1 MTTATYDPESQSFIL
16 NTPEVQAAKWWIGDL
31 GIFCTHACV
40 FAQLIIKGKNHGV
53 HAFVVPIRDHNHKP
67 FPGLEVGDV
76 GPKLGFNTKDNGYLI
91 MKNYR
96 IPRRMMLMKYHKV
109 SPDGTYSVSGSEKIS
124 YATMLFIRSAI
135 PYLAFAKTSKAI
147 VIMTRY
153 SLFRKQ
159 FKDNVGKEI
168 PILDYQLQQEKI
180 FPRIAEVFANLFSFK
195 TIYEIAQSVI
205 ADANRNVFDR
215 LQEAHIITSS
225 VKAISTKD
233 GLKGI
238 EILRR
243 AGGGHGY
250 SYYSGIPGL
259 QTELMPTFTFEG
271 IFQLMQDSLPFCS
284 CRSQDT
290 CSSASTA
297 PCAANPYQR
306 AWPTSTD
313 SAKHSSP

>member
-1 MTTATYDPESQSFIL
+1 M
-16 NTPEVQAAKWWIGDL
+16 QAAKWWIGDL

-40 FAQLIIKGKNHGV
+40 FAQLIIRGKNHGV

-76 GPKLGFNTKDNGYLI
+76 GPKLGFNTKDNGYLL

-96 IPRRMMLMKYHKV
+96 IPRAMMLMKYHKV
-109 SPDGTYSVSGSEKIS
+109 APDGTYSVFGSEKIS
-124 YATMLFIRSAI
+124 YATMLFIRSTI

-153 SLFRKQ
+153 SLYRKQ
-159 FKDNVGKEI
+159 FRDNVGKEI

-205 ADANRNVFDR
+205 ADANRNLFDR

-225 VKAISTKD
+225 IKAVSTKD
-233 GLKGI
+233 GLRGI
-238 EILRR
+238 
-243 AGGGHGY
+243 
-250 SYYSGIPGL
+250 
-259 QTELMPTFTFEG
+259 
-271 IFQLMQDSLPFCS
+271 
-284 CRSQDT
+284 
-290 CSSASTA
+290 
-297 PCAANPYQR
+297 
-306 AWPTSTD
+306 
-313 SAKHSSP
+313 